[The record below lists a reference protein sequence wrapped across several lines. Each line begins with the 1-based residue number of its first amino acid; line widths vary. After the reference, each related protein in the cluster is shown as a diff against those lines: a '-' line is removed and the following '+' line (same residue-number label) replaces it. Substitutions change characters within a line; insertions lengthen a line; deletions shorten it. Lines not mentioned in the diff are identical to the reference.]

1 MNKINKLVKLSVC
14 ALLALNFIFPAQV
27 LAGVVTNMVEV
38 GTEEREVIEECM
50 VGLEECIDEKDR
62 IEITLKSRIDQLMA
76 QLNQIKSSNSNLQ
89 KQVGDLRSD
98 NSVLARKIDEL
109 KISVTEKKEVA
120 KTTKV
125 ITKKAAKTTEAR
137 TATTHFC
144 LACKVG
150 HVIGPVLA
158 IPVGAVVGTVRGAT
172 NMGVEFSDKGSDALG
187 ESLPGQL
194 VGKIGG
200 GAIGA
205 VFGAVAGMF
214 KGLFNGIRYGFTRPF
229 STESFSID
237 GDYATDFDPIDF
249 SY

>member
-1 MNKINKLVKLSVC
+1 MNKINKLVKLSLC
-14 ALLALNFIFPAQV
+14 TLLVLSFIFPAQV
-27 LAGVVTNMVEV
+27 LAGANTKMVEV
-38 GTEEREVIEECM
+38 GTEEREALEECM
-50 VGLEECIDEKDR
+50 VGLEECIEEKDR
-62 IEITLKSRIDQLMA
+62 IETSLKSRIDDLLA
-76 QLNQIKSSNSNLQ
+76 QLNQIKSSNSSLQ

-109 KISVTEKKEVA
+109 KTSVTEKKEVRTETTTKEVKTSKVKSA
-120 KTTKV
+120 KTEDGT
-125 ITKKAAKTTEAR
+125 
-137 TATTHFC
+137 FC

-150 HVIGPVLA
+150 NVIGPVFA
-158 IPVGAVVGTVRGAT
+158 MPIGAVVGTVRGAT
-172 NMGVEFSDKGSDALG
+172 NQGVSLADKGSDALG

-200 GAIGA
+200 GAVGA

-229 STESFSID
+229 SAESFSLA
-237 GDYATDFDPIDF
+237 GDYATGFDPLDY